1 MSGRWYLDDG
11 DADAA
16 ARDDADVVL
25 DLGVELV
32 ETALDV
38 NALRRVGADEDVAA
52 AVLAVRLAARVGNV
66 GAVRERRAVPVHVAL
81 HAAALQLVLF
91 PRKKEHWNH
100 YRTTTFVQPWCPLS
114 TFGWKK

>member
-52 AVLAVRLAARVGNV
+52 AAIRAKT
-66 GAVRERRAVPVHVAL
+66 RRAGRNPPESVAFFFF
-81 HAAALQLVLF
+81 ARCF
-91 PRKKEHWNH
+91 PFPHRGTEC
-100 YRTTTFVQPWCPLS
+100 RDFVV
-114 TFGWKK
+114 